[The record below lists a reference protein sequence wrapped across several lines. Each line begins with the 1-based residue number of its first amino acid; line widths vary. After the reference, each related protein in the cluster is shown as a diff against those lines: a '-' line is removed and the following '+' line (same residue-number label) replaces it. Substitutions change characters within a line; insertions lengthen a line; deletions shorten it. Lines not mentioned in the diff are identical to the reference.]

1 MTTEPDNREF
11 TLVVMV
17 VSFLATIA
25 LAIVFLKMPEID
37 LIVQR
42 WFYNGEAGPE
52 FGFILKHYP
61 SASLARRI
69 VMIAYAIWYIIIVL
83 GLISAIAKQPWPLTR
98 YLKFGFRQWLFL
110 TIATLTGPLFLS
122 NLLLKDNWGRARP
135 RQVLEFGGDLQFSPP
150 ILLSDQCQ
158 TNCSFVSGEASSM
171 FMIFISLAFVVPVKR
186 RLLVFLTIILGSL
199 SGLIRIGIGGHFL
212 SDVIFAGLF
221 MCICAALVYW
231 VIYYSRF
238 ALEEPKVS

>member
-1 MTTEPDNREF
+1 MITEPDNRQF

-17 VSFLATIA
+17 VSLLATIV

-52 FGFILKHYP
+52 FGFILMHYP
-61 SASLARRI
+61 AASLARRI
-69 VMIAYAIWYIIIVL
+69 VMITYTIWYAIIVL
-83 GLISAIAKQPWPLTR
+83 SLISAIAKKPWLLSR
-98 YLKFGFRQWLFL
+98 YLNFDIRQWLFL
-110 TIATLTGPLFLS
+110 TIASLTGPLLLS
-122 NLLLKDNWGRARP
+122 NVLLKGNWGRARP

-158 TNCSFVSGEASSM
+158 ANCSFVSGEASSM
-171 FMIFISLAFVVPVKR
+171 FMIFISLAFVIPAKR
-186 RLLVFLTIILGSL
+186 RLLVLATIVLGSL
-199 SGLIRIGIGGHFL
+199 SGLMRIGLGGHFL

-221 MCICAALVYW
+221 MCICASLVYW

-238 ALEEPKVS
+238 AVEESKVS

>member
-1 MTTEPDNREF
+1 MITEPDNRQF

-17 VSFLATIA
+17 VSFLVTIA
-25 LAIVFLKMPEID
+25 LAVVFLKLPEID

-42 WFYNGEAGPE
+42 WFYNGQTGPE
-52 FGFILKHYP
+52 FGFILMHYP
-61 SASLARRI
+61 AVSLVRRI
-69 VMIAYAIWYIIIVL
+69 VMIAYGIWYAIIVL
-83 GLISAIAKQPWPLTR
+83 GLITAITKKPWPLSR
-98 YLKFGFRQWLFL
+98 YLNFDFRQWLFL
-110 TIATLTGPLFLS
+110 TIASLIGPLLLS
-122 NLLLKDNWGRARP
+122 NVLLKDNWGRARP

-171 FMIFISLAFVVPVKR
+171 FMVFISLAFVVPLRR
-186 RLLVFLTIILGSL
+186 RLLVLATIVLGSL
-199 SGLIRIGIGGHFL
+199 SGLMRIGFGGHFL

-221 MCICAALVYW
+221 MCICASLIYW

-238 ALEEPKVS
+238 AVKDPGIS